1 MNIPENLYYSKDHE
15 WVSMDADTATVG
27 ITAHAA
33 EQLGDI
39 TFVELPEMDSTVGQ
53 GSELAVV
60 ESIKAASDI
69 FAPVGGVVKEINSEL
84 DDAPE
89 KINSDPYGEGWI
101 CKIHDVDD
109 DDVNELMSAE
119 EYAAFLNEDD

>member
-1 MNIPENLYYSKDHE
+1 MNIPDNLYYSKDHE
-15 WVSMDADTATVG
+15 WLLIEADNGTVG

-39 TFVELPEMDSTVGQ
+39 TFVELPEISSEIGQ
-53 GSELAVV
+53 GDELAVV

-69 FAPVGGVVKEINSEL
+69 FAPVGGTVKEVNTEL

-89 KINSDPYGEGWI
+89 KINSDPYGGGWI
-101 CKIHDVDD
+101 CKISGIDEAELDS
-109 DDVNELMSAE
+109 LMSAE
-119 EYAAFLNEDD
+119 EYAAFLNEE

>member
-1 MNIPENLYYSKDHE
+1 MNIPENLFYTKEHE
-15 WVSMDADTATVG
+15 WAKVDGDTVAVG

-39 TFVELPEMDSTVGQ
+39 TFVELPEIGKDVEANG
-53 GSELAVV
+53 ELAVV

-69 FAPVGGVVKEINSEL
+69 YAPVGGTVSEINADL

-101 CKIHDVDD
+101 CKISNVDSA
-109 DDVNELMSAE
+109 EIEKLMSAE
-119 EYAAFLNEDD
+119 EYKSFLES

>member
-1 MNIPENLYYSKDHE
+1 MNIPDNLYYSKDHE
-15 WVSMDADTATVG
+15 WLQIEADNGTVG

-39 TFVELPEMDSTVGQ
+39 TFVELPEIDIKIEQ
-53 GSELAVV
+53 GGELAVV

-69 FAPVGGVVKEINSEL
+69 FAPVGGTVKEINSEL
-84 DDAPE
+84 DDGPE

-101 CKIHDVDD
+101 CKISEIDKAELD
-109 DDVNELMSAE
+109 NLMSAE
-119 EYAAFLNEDD
+119 EYAAFLNEE

>member
-1 MNIPENLYYSKDHE
+1 MNIPENLFYTKEHE
-15 WVSMDADTATVG
+15 WAKVDGDTITVG

-39 TFVELPEMDSTVGQ
+39 TFVELPEEGREVEQNG
-53 GSELAVV
+53 ELAVV

-69 FAPVGGVVKEINSEL
+69 YAPVGGKVSEINTEL

-101 CKIHDVDD
+101 CKISNFNQTEID
-109 DDVNELMSAE
+109 NLMSADD
-119 EYAAFLNEDD
+119 YKSFLESE

>member
-1 MNIPENLYYSKDHE
+1 MNIPDNLYYSKDHE
-15 WVSMDADTATVG
+15 WLLIEADNGTVG

-39 TFVELPEMDSTVGQ
+39 TFVELPEIGAKIGQ
-53 GSELAVV
+53 GDELAVV

-69 FAPVGGVVKEINSEL
+69 FAPVGGTVKEINTEL

-101 CKIHDVDD
+101 CKISGVDD
-109 DDVNELMSAE
+109 SEVNSLMTAE
-119 EYAAFLNEDD
+119 QYESFLNEG

>member
-1 MNIPENLYYSKDHE
+1 MNIPDNLYYSKDHE
-15 WVSMDADTATVG
+15 WTLIENDTATVG

-39 TFVELPEMDSTVGQ
+39 TFVELPEIGAKISQ
-53 GSELAVV
+53 GDELAVV

-69 FAPVGGVVKEINSEL
+69 FAPVGGTVKEINTEL

-101 CKIHDVDD
+101 CKISGVDD
-109 DDVNELMSAE
+109 SEVNDLMNAE
-119 EYAAFLNEDD
+119 EYAAFLNED

>member
-1 MNIPENLYYSKDHE
+1 MNIPDNLYYSKDHE
-15 WVSMDADTATVG
+15 WLLMEADDGTVG

-39 TFVELPEMDSTVGQ
+39 TFVESPEIGAKISQ
-53 GSELAVV
+53 GDELAVV
-60 ESIKAASDI
+60 ESIRAASDI
-69 FAPVGGVVKEINSEL
+69 FAPVGGTVKEINTEL

-101 CKIHDVDD
+101 CKISGVDD
-109 DDVNELMSAE
+109 SEVNDLMNAE
-119 EYAAFLNEDD
+119 EYAAFLNED

>member
-1 MNIPENLYYSKDHE
+1 MNIPENLYYSKEHE
-15 WVSMDADTATVG
+15 WVSIDADTATVG

-39 TFVELPEMDSTVGQ
+39 TFVELPEMDAIVVQ

-84 DDAPE
+84 DDSPE
-89 KINSDPYGEGWI
+89 RINSDPYGEGWI
-101 CKIHDVDD
+101 CKIDDVNDSE
-109 DDVNELMSAE
+109 VNELMTAGQ
-119 EYAAFLNEDD
+119 YAAFLNED

>member
-1 MNIPENLYYSKDHE
+1 MNIPDKLYYSKDHE
-15 WVSMDADTATVG
+15 WILMNGDTATVG

-39 TFVELPEMDSTVGQ
+39 TFIELPEIEMGVSP

-84 DDAPE
+84 DDSPD

-101 CKIHDVDD
+101 CKISGVDK
-109 DDVNELMSAE
+109 DDVNKLMSAE
-119 EYAAFLNEDD
+119 KYVVFLNEN

>member
-1 MNIPENLYYSKDHE
+1 MNIPDNLYYSKDHE
-15 WVSMDADTATVG
+15 WLQIEADNGTVG

-39 TFVELPEMDSTVGQ
+39 TFVELPEIDIKIEQ
-53 GSELAVV
+53 GGELAVV

-69 FAPVGGVVKEINSEL
+69 FAPAGGTVKEINTIL
-84 DDAPE
+84 DDEPE

-101 CKIHDVDD
+101 CKISEIDKAELD
-109 DDVNELMSAE
+109 NLMSAE
-119 EYAAFLNEDD
+119 EYAAFLNEE

>member
-1 MNIPENLYYSKDHE
+1 MNIPDELYYSKDHE
-15 WVSMDADTATVG
+15 WISMEIDSATVG

-39 TFVELPEMDSTVGQ
+39 TFVELPEIDAVVGQ
-53 GSELAVV
+53 GGELAVV

-101 CKIHDVDD
+101 CKISGVDD
-109 DDVNELMSAE
+109 SEVNELMTAE
-119 EYAAFLNEDD
+119 QYAAFLNED

>member
-1 MNIPENLYYSKDHE
+1 MNIPDNLYYSKDHE
-15 WVSMDADTATVG
+15 WLQLEADNGIVG

-39 TFVELPEMDSTVGQ
+39 TFVELPEIGAKISQ
-53 GSELAVV
+53 GDELAVV

-69 FAPVGGVVKEINSEL
+69 FAPASGVVKEINTEL

-89 KINSDPYGEGWI
+89 RINSNPYDDGWI
-101 CKIHDVDD
+101 CKISNIDKAELD
-109 DDVNELMSAE
+109 NLMSAE
-119 EYAAFLNEDD
+119 EYAAFLNEE

>member
-1 MNIPENLYYSKDHE
+1 MNIPDNLFYSKDHE
-15 WVSMDADTATVG
+15 WVSMNVDTATVG

-39 TFVELPEMDSTVGQ
+39 TFVELPEMDAIVVQ

-69 FAPVGGVVKEINSEL
+69 FAPVGGIVKEINTEL

-101 CKIHDVDD
+101 CKIDDVNDSE
-109 DDVNELMSAE
+109 VNELMTAE
-119 EYAAFLNEDD
+119 QYESFLEEKD